1 MYFLSVIQKEFN
13 NVSKD
18 VLLSRT
24 EDYLPYSNY
33 VNNNSFLPLN
43 NHIVENGNGIASFNF
58 NKGDVNIK
66 F

>member
-1 MYFLSVIQKEFN
+1 MYFLSVIQKEFH

-24 EDYLPYSNY
+24 EDFIPYSNY
-33 VNNNSFLPLN
+33 GNNNSFLPLKN
-43 NHIVENGNGIASFNF
+43 DIVENGIFSFNS

>member
-1 MYFLSVIQKEFN
+1 LYFLSVIQKEFH

-24 EDYLPYSNY
+24 EDFLPYSNNG
-33 VNNNSFLPLN
+33 NNNSFLSLKN
-43 NHIVENGNGIASFNF
+43 DIVENGIFSFNS
-58 NKGDVNIK
+58 NKGDINIK